1 MVQMTNSNIRNIELA
16 SDAIDSAVSLATRLY
31 DEESKKA
38 EPSQDRLDQLFKVM
52 TDGDQMQDRLSQ
64 YQNDPDKLR
73 EIAEQ
78 HYQFVR
84 ENRFESGGYEP

>member
-1 MVQMTNSNIRNIELA
+1 MVQMTSNNIRNLELA

-38 EPSQDRLDQLFKVM
+38 EPSQDRLEQLFKVM
-52 TDGDQMQDRLSQ
+52 INGDQLQDKLSQ
-64 YQNDPDKLR
+64 YQNEPDKLR

-84 ENRFESGGYEP
+84 ENSLLSNNKV

>member
-1 MVQMTNSNIRNIELA
+1 MVQMTNSNIRNVELA

-38 EPSQDRLDQLFKVM
+38 KPSQDRLDQLFKVM

-84 ENRFESGGYEP
+84 ENRFENGGYEP

>member
-1 MVQMTNSNIRNIELA
+1 MVQMTSNNIRNLELA

-38 EPSQDRLDQLFKVM
+38 VPSQDRLEQLFKVM
-52 TDGDQMQDRLSQ
+52 INGDQLQDKLSQ
-64 YQNDPDKLR
+64 YQNEPDKLR

-84 ENRFESGGYEP
+84 ENRLLSNNEV